1 MSLSLSAID
10 HRTISQDVWSLIS
23 RDWMLV
29 TAGTA
34 ASWNT
39 MTASWGGFAAAWNL
53 DLALALVRPSRY
65 THEFMEGA
73 EGFTLSFL
81 PEGMRRALELCGSK
95 SGRDCDKAREA
106 GLTPRDF
113 GAGAGEGAASP
124 RIAFEEARLVLTC
137 RKVFAQDLD
146 PDSFVDRS
154 IVRDHYAKG
163 DLHRLYAG
171 AIEGCWAVGPA
182 RGPAGPARGPAG
194 R

>member
-1 MSLSLSAID
+1 MSPSLSAID
-10 HRTISQDVWSLIS
+10 HRTISRDVWSLIS
-23 RDWMLV
+23 SDWMLV
-29 TAGTA
+29 TAGSA
-34 ASWNT
+34 SSWNT

-65 THEFMEGA
+65 THEFMERA

-81 PEGMRRALELCGSK
+81 PEDMRRALEVCGSK

-113 GAGAGEGAASP
+113 GAGADSP
-124 RIAFEEARLVLTC
+124 RIAFEEARLVLSC
-137 RKVFAQDLD
+137 RKVFAQDLS
-146 PDSFVDRS
+146 PGSFVDRS
-154 IVRDHYAKG
+154 IIRDHYAKG

-171 AIEGCWAVGPA
+171 AIEGCWA
-182 RGPAGPARGPAG
+182 AGPARSPAG